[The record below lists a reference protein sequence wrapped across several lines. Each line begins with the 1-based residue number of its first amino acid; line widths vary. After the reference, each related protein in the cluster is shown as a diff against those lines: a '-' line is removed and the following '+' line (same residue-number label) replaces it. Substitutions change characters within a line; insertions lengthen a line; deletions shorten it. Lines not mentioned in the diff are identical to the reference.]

1 MADKHLLSA
10 RIKALVVEKS
20 DNCLFVGG
28 LKRDSSIQIKTEFN
42 NGKEGTEMNSKSYA
56 TKISIIVALGGFALG
71 HWILAISGAIPFLR
85 EHFQLS
91 EFLVGWVTSSL
102 VIGCMAGF
110 LSAGLLSDR
119 FGRKKVLVATALLLT
134 VGGILCA
141 FAPSFI
147 FLILGR
153 VIGGIAIGWGLVIAP
168 VYISEIAPTE
178 RRGSLGMINQ
188 LAIMIG
194 ISAAYFVNW
203 LILDLVHLHQ
213 WQWMLGLVTVPS
225 VLYLIFLFLVPE
237 SPRWL
242 ALKGEV
248 DHASA
253 ILSNIGGQQYAAEQ
267 IRSIQESTGTKQ
279 STSILQLFKGRLFV
293 VLLIGIA
300 IGSLQQLIGINAI
313 YYYAPDFFEKIGGSR
328 NAAFLQACIIGIT
341 NIVFAL
347 LAMRLIDRIGR
358 KSLLVIGISGIIIC
372 HLVVALS
379 FMGANYSI
387 DDEAIAKLKT
397 NVNADLIEKIE
408 PLKGELYTSK
418 KVYLDNL
425 ASQLTED
432 EFNDNKLNIL
442 KSTIKLNSIVILVAI
457 LGFVGMY
464 SMSLG
469 PVTWV
474 LLSELYPNQFRAK
487 AISIAGFFNGLASFI
502 IPLLFPWELE
512 NIGEAATFFIYAAI
526 AFAGFFFILSK
537 IPETKGKSLEEI
549 EAALMTKS

>member
-1 MADKHLLSA
+1 
-10 RIKALVVEKS
+10 
-20 DNCLFVGG
+20 
-28 LKRDSSIQIKTEFN
+28 
-42 NGKEGTEMNSKSYA
+42 MNSKFYA

-85 EHFQLS
+85 EQFQLS

-110 LSAGLLSDR
+110 LSAGFLSDR
-119 FGRKKVLVATALLLT
+119 FGRKKVLVATAMLLS
-134 VGGILCA
+134 VGGICCA

-153 VIGGIAIGWGLVIAP
+153 VIGGIAVGWGLIIAP
-168 VYISEIAPTE
+168 VYIAEIAPAE

-188 LAIMIG
+188 VAIMIG

-203 LILDLVHLHQ
+203 LILDLVDSHQ
-213 WQWMLGLVTVPS
+213 WQWMLGLVAVPS
-225 VLYLIFLFLVPE
+225 VLYFIFLFLVPE

-242 ALKGEV
+242 ITKGEV
-248 DHASA
+248 DHASS
-253 ILSNIGGQQYAAEQ
+253 ILSNIGGEQYATEQ
-267 IRSIQESTGTKQ
+267 LSSIQESTETKQ
-279 STSILQLFKGRLFV
+279 STSILQLFKGKLFTI
-293 VLLIGIA
+293 LLIGIA

-313 YYYAPDFFEKIGGSR
+313 YYYAPDFFEKIGSSR
-328 NAAFLQACIIGIT
+328 DTAFLQACIIGIV

-372 HLVVALS
+372 HLVVAFS

-387 DDEAIAKLKT
+387 DDESIAKLKT
-397 NVNADLIEKIE
+397 NVNTELMEKIE

-418 KVYLDNL
+418 KAYLDDL
-425 ASQLTED
+425 ALRLTED

-442 KSTIKLNSIVILVAI
+442 KSTIKLNGIVILVAI
-457 LGFVGMY
+457 LSFVGLY

-487 AISIAGFFNGLASFI
+487 AISIAGFFNGLSSFI
-502 IPLLFPWELE
+502 IPLFFLWELE
-512 NIGEAATFFIYAAI
+512 NIGEGATFFIFASI
-526 AFAGFFFILSK
+526 AFVGFFFILYK

-549 EAALMTKS
+549 EAAFMTKS